1 MLFRNTKDTKMAR
14 AASRFLTKQ
23 IYSQRITVNSEAAA
37 SFHDDGV
44 VILETGKGRLFSSN
58 QTGALIWRS
67 IDQGLTLEA
76 IAEKISQEYAISRT
90 TALEH
95 TAQFVAELERHSLIR
110 REVKS

>member
-1 MLFRNTKDTKMAR
+1 MTSHISKYKTIVA
-14 AASRFLTKQ
+14 
-23 IYSQRITVNSEAAA
+23 SEAAA

-90 TALEH
+90 TALDH